1 MVKSYGNHW
10 IRGIKML
17 ISLQKNTYKTL
28 LGVAVLTTTISF
40 SNSQKTFAADRL
52 SEERYKTQSEFN
64 HSKNWYVSLFGGI
77 NFNDDVDFSN
87 GQRTVATD
95 FDTGFR
101 LGAAIGKKWRN
112 HKIGGLTPR
121 TEIEV
126 NYAESDVDSLDFSG
140 NGAGNE
146 VVLGDSKISSINVL
160 ASLYF
165 DAENAL
171 GRGITPYIGGGI
183 GFSHINHDIV
193 YGGAA
198 LNLEDD
204 DTVFTWHITG
214 GVNYDIN
221 EKVSAFIDVG
231 YHQALDAGSQR
242 RIGLNPIAGVNGG
255 RFEDDIDQVVVRSGL
270 KFNF

>member
-1 MVKSYGNHW
+1 
-10 IRGIKML
+10 ML
-17 ISLQKNTYKTL
+17 ISLQKNTYKSLLTL
-28 LGVAVLTTTISF
+28 TVLTSVISF
-40 SNSQKTFAADRL
+40 SNIQKTFAADL
-52 SEERYKTQSEFN
+52 LTEERYKTPAEFN
-64 HSKNWYVSLFGGI
+64 RSKNWYVSLFGGI

-87 GQRTVATD
+87 SQTTVATD

-101 LGAAIGKKWRN
+101 FGAAIGKKWKN
-112 HKIGGLTPR
+112 HKIAGLTPR

-126 NYAESDVDSLDFSG
+126 SYAESDVDTLDFSG

-171 GRGITPYIGGGI
+171 GHGITPYIGGGI

-193 YGGAA
+193 YGGNA

-204 DTVFTWHITG
+204 DTVFAWHITG
-214 GVNYDIN
+214 GVNYDIS

-242 RIGLNPIAGVNGG
+242 RIGLAPAPGAGGG